1 MLAFFICAQSGFPQH
16 WTVSDIT
23 QLRLDET
30 EAILDSQPAA
40 TFAIDGAYRIVRLN
54 RSALRLSG
62 QERYKDAIGQP
73 CYRLIHNRDSVCP
86 FCPLEHEWNPPPPP
100 EPREEGE
107 DGDRVETP
115 SEEKIIHHPGSQ
127 GELTYKLNFILGQTV
142 RVRMVEIV
150 EDITRQREQQEES
163 LRMENLASLG
173 TMISGIAHELNN
185 PLTGMGLTLQNLEAN
200 LTTMESREVL
210 HRLQILQKDL
220 RQAARIVSDILGL
233 ARPGNLTRNRG
244 DLLRVIQRA
253 QANTVRLYPVLS
265 RRIQWRLNSNE
276 DTVIFYFN
284 QEKIER
290 LLINLFRNSLQA
302 YDYSPGEIRVEVRSS
317 SRYVHIIVE
326 DDAGGIPEDQI
337 RRIFVPFYSK
347 SADGRGTGLGLSI
360 SLGIVREHNGR
371 LTVRTSGKSTR
382 FFVSLPHRRSEVDG

>member
-1 MLAFFICAQSGFPQH
+1 M
-16 WTVSDIT
+16 SDIT
-23 QLRLDET
+23 RLRLEET

-54 RSALRLSG
+54 QSALSLTEK
-62 QERYKDAIGQP
+62 ERYKDAIEQP
-73 CYRLIHNRDSVCP
+73 CYRLIHGRDSVCP
-86 FCPLEHEWNPPPPP
+86 FCPLEHEWNPLPPAG
-100 EPREEGE
+100 PREQPE
-107 DGDRVETP
+107 DRTGTV
-115 SEEKIIHHPGSQ
+115 SEEKIIHHSTPA
-127 GELTYKLNFILGQTV
+127 GELTFKLTFILGRTV

-150 EDITRQREQQEES
+150 EDITRQREQQEEA

-253 QANTVRLYPVLS
+253 EANTVRLYPVLS
-265 RRIQWRLNSNE
+265 RRVRWTIHCAE
-276 DTVIFYFN
+276 EAVIFYFN
-284 QEKIER
+284 QEKVER
-290 LLINLFRNSLQA
+290 LLINLFRNSIQA
-302 YDYSPGEIRVEVRSS
+302 YDYSPGEIRVEVRLSQ
-317 SRYVHIIVE
+317 RYVHMIIE

-337 RRIFVPFYSK
+337 RRIFVPFYSR

-371 LTVRTSGKSTR
+371 MRVRTLGKTTR
-382 FFVSLPHRRSEVDG
+382 FFVSLPYRRSEVDG

>member
-1 MLAFFICAQSGFPQH
+1 
-16 WTVSDIT
+16 VSDIT
-23 QLRLDET
+23 KLRLAET

-40 TFAIDGAYRIVRLN
+40 TFAIDGAFRIVRLN
-54 RSALRLSG
+54 RSALKLTG
-62 QERYKDAIGQP
+62 HEHYKDAIGQP
-73 CYRLIHNRDSVCP
+73 CYRLIHGRDSVCP
-86 FCPLEHEWNPPPPP
+86 FCPLENEWNPLPST
-100 EPREEGE
+100 EPRDVDDEGQWA
-107 DGDRVETP
+107 ETP

-127 GELTYKLNFILGQTV
+127 GELTYKLTFILGQTV

-244 DLLRVIQRA
+244 DLVRVIQRA

-265 RRIQWRLNSNE
+265 RRIRWSLNSADE
-276 DTVIFYFN
+276 TVIFYFN

-302 YDYSPGEIRVEVRSS
+302 YDYSPGEIRVEVRTSA
-317 SRYVHIIVE
+317 RYVHMIVE
-326 DDAGGIPEDQI
+326 DDAGGIPQDQI
-337 RRIFVPFYSK
+337 RRIFVPFYSR

-371 LTVRTSGKSTR
+371 LSVRTNDRTTR
-382 FFVSLPHRRSEVDG
+382 FFVSLPYRRSEVDG

>member
-1 MLAFFICAQSGFPQH
+1 M
-16 WTVSDIT
+16 SDIT
-23 QLRLDET
+23 RLRLEET

-40 TFAIDGAYRIVRLN
+40 TYAIDGAYRIVRLN
-54 RSALRLSG
+54 RSALNLTG
-62 QERYKDAIGQP
+62 KEQYKDAIGEP
-73 CYRLIHNRDSVCP
+73 CYRLIHNRNSVCP
-86 FCPLEHEWNPPPPP
+86 FCPLENEWNPLPTGLP
-100 EPREEGE
+100 
-107 DGDRVETP
+107 GDRPNQEEEWPEAAT
-115 SEEKIIHHPGSQ
+115 EEKIIHHPGAA
-127 GELTYKLNFILGQTV
+127 GELTYKLTFILGQTV
-142 RVRMVEIV
+142 RVRLVEIV
-150 EDITRQREQQEES
+150 EDITRQREQQEEA

-253 QANTVRLYPVLS
+253 QANTARLYPVLS
-265 RRIQWRLNSNE
+265 RRIRWTLNCSE
-276 DTVIFYFN
+276 EAVIFYFN
-284 QEKIER
+284 QEKVER
-290 LLINLFRNSLQA
+290 LLINLFRNSIQA
-302 YDYSPGEIRVEVRSS
+302 YDYSPGEIRVDVRLSQK
-317 SRYVHIIVE
+317 YVHMIIE

-337 RRIFVPFYSK
+337 RRVFVPFYSR
-347 SADGRGTGLGLSI
+347 SVGGRGTGLGLSI

-371 LTVRTSGKSTR
+371 MRVRTVGKSTR
-382 FFVSLPHRRSEVDG
+382 FYVTLPYRRNEVDG